1 MQKRNNMWYNKGATQ
16 EHNMDQ
22 TFSNISNAQ
31 LRRRI
36 MIARNLGKRN
46 MTWDRTA
53 NRMQAALNQRMQNRK

>member
-1 MQKRNNMWYNKGATQ
+1 MQKSSKLWYNKGAAQ

-36 MIARNLGKRN
+36 NAARNLGKRN
-46 MTWDRTA
+46 LTWSRTA
-53 NRMQAALNQRMQNRK
+53 DRMQAVLNQRMQNRK

>member
-1 MQKRNNMWYNKGATQ
+1 
-16 EHNMDQ
+16 MDQ

-46 MTWDRTA
+46 MSWDRTA

>member
-1 MQKRNNMWYNKGATQ
+1 
-16 EHNMDQ
+16 MDQ

-53 NRMQAALNQRMQNRK
+53 NRMQAVLNQRMQNRQ